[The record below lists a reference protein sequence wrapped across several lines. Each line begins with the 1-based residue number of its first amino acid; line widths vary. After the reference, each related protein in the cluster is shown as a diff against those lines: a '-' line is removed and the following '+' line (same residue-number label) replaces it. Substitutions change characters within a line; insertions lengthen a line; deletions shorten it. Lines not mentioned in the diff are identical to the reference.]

1 MNTSF
6 PTATKATS
14 KAYGYMREVWQETF
28 PNEKH
33 ESLKKMEKR
42 KEQARLMKEYEE
54 NKEHIEAMQEQIPE
68 WKRGAVT
75 ISDKPAEEQPKGIF
89 KRMTSKVTSKITST
103 KAAQEFMESE
113 QYKNI
118 QKMRAEM

>member
-1 MNTSF
+1 MNSNF

-14 KAYGYMREVWQETF
+14 KAFGYMKEVWQETF

-33 ESLKKMEKR
+33 ALLKKIEKR

-54 NKEHIEAMQEQIPE
+54 NKEAIDKIQDEIPE

-75 ISDKPAEEQPKGIF
+75 ISDKPAEEEPKGMFSRI
-89 KRMTSKVTSKITST
+89 SGKVKSKISST
-103 KAAQEFMESE
+103 KAA
-113 QYKNI
+113 
-118 QKMRAEM
+118 

>member
-33 ESLKKMEKR
+33 SSLRKMEKR

-54 NKEHIEAMQEQIPE
+54 NKEHIEALQEQIPE

-75 ISDKPAEEQPKGIF
+75 ISDKPVEEAPKGIF
-89 KRMTSKVTSKITST
+89 SRMTSKVSSKIAST
-103 KAAQEFMESE
+103 KAA
-113 QYKNI
+113 
-118 QKMRAEM
+118 

>member
-42 KEQARLMKEYEE
+42 KE
-54 NKEHIEAMQEQIPE
+54 
-68 WKRGAVT
+68 
-75 ISDKPAEEQPKGIF
+75 
-89 KRMTSKVTSKITST
+89 
-103 KAAQEFMESE
+103 
-113 QYKNI
+113 
-118 QKMRAEM
+118 